1 MELLLTGQH
10 FLLFQGV
17 VALTPQTLYLL
28 LDITPSFFE
37 ATLRTHFQFPKE
49 TFLLNRIL
57 TAVSLRNCSME
68 NAHEEAAKQV
78 WHFGRV
84 CWQVAS
90 ESGGH
95 STDTHPIGK
104 RRASLK
110 ARCGSL
116 LVVIYS
122 VISGGG
128 EPLSDQLACV
138 FRDGWFRISLCK
150 NGKWA
155 FQRSEN

>member
-28 LDITPSFFE
+28 INIMPSFFE

-49 TFLLNRIL
+49 TVLLNRIL
-57 TAVSLRNCSME
+57 TAVSLRNFSME
-68 NAHEEAAKQV
+68 NAHEWAAKQA

-90 ESGGH
+90 EREGPQH
-95 STDTHPIGK
+95 
-104 RRASLK
+104 RRSPDRKKKSLPK
-110 ARCGSL
+110 GSL
-116 LVVIYS
+116 RVPPGCDLHCDFWRRTFVSSAGMHV
-122 VISGGG
+122 
-128 EPLSDQLACV
+128 
-138 FRDGWFRISLCK
+138 
-150 NGKWA
+150 
-155 FQRSEN
+155 QRWMIRN